1 MFARIF
7 TKSIILI
14 IFEQWHY
21 CMIKDPTH
29 ELSSVRYSSMGL
41 PQVGILPHAILLPWP
56 LLQVKALC
64 AVTLSV
70 GGGHSLIVRLLPLH
84 LLLLLLSLLRKPLF
98 LVQLLLLPL
107 FYQTLPPSSMTS
119 VT

>member
-1 MFARIF
+1 MNCLVCATPRWDS
-7 TKSIILI
+7 T
-14 IFEQWHY
+14 
-21 CMIKDPTH
+21 
-29 ELSSVRYSSMGL
+29 L

-84 LLLLLLSLLRKPLF
+84 LLLLLLPRNPLF

>member
-1 MFARIF
+1 MNCLVCATPRWDS
-7 TKSIILI
+7 T
-14 IFEQWHY
+14 
-21 CMIKDPTH
+21 
-29 ELSSVRYSSMGL
+29 L

-84 LLLLLLSLLRKPLF
+84 LLLLLLLRKPLF
-98 LVQLLLLPL
+98 LVQLRLLPL

>member
-1 MFARIF
+1 MNCLVCATPRWDS
-7 TKSIILI
+7 T
-14 IFEQWHY
+14 
-21 CMIKDPTH
+21 
-29 ELSSVRYSSMGL
+29 L

-84 LLLLLLSLLRKPLF
+84 LLLLLLPRKPLF

>member
-1 MFARIF
+1 MNCLVCATPRWDS
-7 TKSIILI
+7 T
-14 IFEQWHY
+14 
-21 CMIKDPTH
+21 
-29 ELSSVRYSSMGL
+29 L

-84 LLLLLLSLLRKPLF
+84 LLLLLLLRKPLF

>member
-1 MFARIF
+1 MNCLVCATPRWDS
-7 TKSIILI
+7 T
-14 IFEQWHY
+14 
-21 CMIKDPTH
+21 
-29 ELSSVRYSSMGL
+29 L

-70 GGGHSLIVRLLPLH
+70 GGGHSLIVRLLPPH
-84 LLLLLLSLLRKPLF
+84 LLLLLLLPRKPLF